1 MKCVID
7 KKLFKKE
14 YPILGPKELLGFKVI
29 RFSDEEILK
38 NLDYV
43 KNKILKEVTV
53 NKNGRNNR
61 L

>member
-14 YPILGPKELLGFKVI
+14 YP
-29 RFSDEEILK
+29 
-38 NLDYV
+38 NYV